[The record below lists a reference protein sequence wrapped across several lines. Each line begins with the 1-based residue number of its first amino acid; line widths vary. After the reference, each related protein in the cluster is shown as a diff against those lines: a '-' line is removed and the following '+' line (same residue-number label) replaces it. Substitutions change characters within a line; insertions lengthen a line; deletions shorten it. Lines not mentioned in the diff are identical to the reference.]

1 MGLIILFYYYV
12 TGFIALSALAA
23 YRRWRPSDEPRNVF
37 EFGDEQPPTL
47 KMRLANVVLIP
58 LAIAFF
64 FIPLWPWILSIEFN
78 FPWHKFKFWTDKAA
92 RSVPWSLTDEEA
104 GFKVSKDDFLQ
115 QLSLA
120 DIEANERVFD
130 PLQAVPDLPFG
141 HLNKAWQDFANGLEP
156 ESELWSFRGRWKT
169 QYRDYQMQ
177 GYVAL
182 QNEKIGSYFL
192 TLQKSMM
199 DT

>member
-1 MGLIILFYYYV
+1 MGLTILFYYYV
-12 TGFIALSALAA
+12 AGITAWAAMVA
-23 YRRWRPSDEPRNVF
+23 YRRWRPSDVPRNVF
-37 EFGDEQPPTL
+37 ELGDVQPTSL

-58 LAIAFF
+58 LAIVFI
-64 FIPLWPWILSIEFN
+64 FIPLWPLLISIEFN

-92 RSVPWSLTDEEA
+92 RSVPWTLTDEEA
-104 GFKVSKDDFLQ
+104 EFKLSKADLLQ

>member
-1 MGLIILFYYYV
+1 MGLTILFYYFV
-12 TGFIALSALAA
+12 TGFIVLAALVA

-37 EFGDEQPPTL
+37 QLGDEQPSSL

-58 LAIAFF
+58 LAIVFF

-92 RSVPWSLTDEEA
+92 RSVPWTLTDEEA
-104 GFKVSKDDFLQ
+104 EFRVMKADLLQ
-115 QLSLA
+115 KLSLA
-120 DIEANERVFD
+120 EIEANERVFD
-130 PLQAVPDLPFG
+130 PLHAVPDLPFG
-141 HLNKAWQDFANGLEP
+141 HLNKVWQAFVNGLES

-169 QYRDYQMQ
+169 QYRDWQMQ

-182 QNEKIGSYFL
+182 HDEKIGKYFL
-192 TLQKSMM
+192 TAQKSMA
-199 DT
+199 